1 MSDSDGFDL
10 GAAISE
16 GAEAATQY
24 AKTIFGTRKE
34 IYTCPDCNAAC
45 EESTT
50 YNAQTAA
57 FDGGACP
64 SWRCP
69 ECDTHYHRESDDAKH
84 TLDLY
89 GHGRE

>member
-34 IYTCPDCNAAC
+34 VFTCPDCNAAC
-45 EESTT
+45 EESHTH
-50 YNAQTAA
+50 NAQTAA

-64 SWRCP
+64 SWECP
-69 ECDTHYHRESDDAKH
+69 ECGRNFTREAAEE
-84 TLDLY
+84 TYALDLY
-89 GHGRE
+89 DRG